1 MAEYGFETLS
11 VHAGASPDPT
21 TGARV
26 TPIYQSTA
34 YVFED
39 ADDAASLFN
48 LQTFGN
54 IYSRLTNP
62 TVSVLEERVATLEGG
77 TAAVAVASGHA
88 AQLVALHTLLSAGDE
103 FIASSK
109 LYGGLVWQYVADSGW
124 FLKLGLGGAVHDGE
138 RETLREGKKE
148 LGSQVLFH
156 IPIELGRSVRGRH
169 RISLYFDHVSNASLA
184 DENEGL
190 DTLGLRYGY
199 LF

>member
-1 MAEYGFETLS
+1 MRGS
-11 VHAGASPDPT
+11 I
-21 TGARV
+21 GARLGGAILV
-26 TPIYQSTA
+26 VCTSLATPA
-34 YVFED
+34 V
-39 ADDAASLFN
+39 A
-48 LQTFGN
+48 
-54 IYSRLTNP
+54 
-62 TVSVLEERVATLEGG
+62 EEE
-77 TAAVAVASGHA
+77 TAAELGW
-88 AQLVALHTLLSAGDE
+88 LYELSAGILAHDVDNLWSGSRE
-103 FIASSK
+103 ENGLDLNVGLVLRRPSFAFLTGFVRPYLGVSVNTRGDTSK
-109 LYGGLVWQYVADSGW
+109 LYGGFVWQYVADSGW

-169 RISLYFDHVSNASLA
+169 RVSLYFDHVSNASLA

>member
-1 MAEYGFETLS
+1 MRGGRQTLASQSGDETGRFAQHLREL
-11 VHAGASPDPT
+11 GLRDQR
-21 TGARV
+21 ARV
-26 TPIYQSTA
+26 
-34 YVFED
+34 
-39 ADDAASLFN
+39 
-48 LQTFGN
+48 
-54 IYSRLTNP
+54 
-62 TVSVLEERVATLEGG
+62 
-77 TAAVAVASGHA
+77 
-88 AQLVALHTLLSAGDE
+88 
-103 FIASSK
+103 
-109 LYGGLVWQYVADSGW
+109 
-124 FLKLGLGGAVHDGE
+124 GLGGAVHDGE